1 MTKKVVKKTE
11 VKKAVKKPGKR
22 RGPKPKI
29 DEYYVNP
36 VVFKDQI
43 REYYITDD
51 CIFELADSLKKIA
64 YGLGNKSNFINY
76 TYKDEM
82 IGDALVKMYT
92 ALQNHKFNVDSKHN
106 PFSYFTTIA
115 FHAFINRIKKEKKH
129 HETVSQYKEVVYE
142 QEMIDAGAGHVYVR
156 PTTTDDDTDA

>member
-1 MTKKVVKKTE
+1 MC
-11 VKKAVKKPGKR
+11 
-22 RGPKPKI
+22 
-29 DEYYVNP
+29 
-36 VVFKDQI
+36 I
-43 REYYITDD
+43 RDSYITDD

-92 ALQNHKFNVDSKHN
+92 ALQNKKFDIDSDYN

-129 HETVSQYKEVVYE
+129 TETLNEYKEKVYE
-142 QEMIDAGAGHVYVR
+142 EEMLGSSDGMVYVK
-156 PTTTDDDTDA
+156 PMSDGSDDDE

>member
-1 MTKKVVKKTE
+1 MSEKKVTKKVGKK
-11 VKKAVKKPGKR
+11 

-36 VVFKDQI
+36 QVFKDQI
-43 REYYITDD
+43 KEYYRTDY
-51 CIFELADSLKKIA
+51 CIYELADSLKKIA

-76 TYKDEM
+76 IYKD
-82 IGDALVKMYT
+82 DY
-92 ALQNHKFNVDSKHN
+92 N

-129 HETVSQYKEVVYE
+129 HETLNQYKETMYE
-142 QEMIDAGAGHVYVR
+142 KEMIESGAGHVYVK
-156 PTTTDDDTDA
+156 PTMTDIDVDA

>member
-1 MTKKVVKKTE
+1 MAAEKIEKVEQAKVN
-11 VKKAVKKPGKR
+11 KR

-36 VVFKDQI
+36 DEFKQQI
-43 REYYITDD
+43 KTYYKTEI
-51 CIFELADSLKKIA
+51 CIYELANSLKKIA

-76 TYKDEM
+76 TYKEEM

-92 ALQNHKFNVDSKHN
+92 ALKNKKFNVDSEYN

-129 HETVSQYKEVVYE
+129 HETLCNYKEMVYE
-142 QEMIDAGAGHVYVR
+142 EEMTAVTDGRVYVK
-156 PTTTDDDTDA
+156 PNSDDIDYSN

>member
-1 MTKKVVKKTE
+1 MAAEKIEKVEQAKVN
-11 VKKAVKKPGKR
+11 KR

-36 VVFKDQI
+36 AEFKQQI
-43 REYYITDD
+43 KTYYKTEI
-51 CIFELADSLKKIA
+51 CIYELANSLKKIA

-76 TYKDEM
+76 TYKEEM

-92 ALQNHKFNVDSKHN
+92 ALKNKKFNVDSEYN

-129 HETVSQYKEVVYE
+129 HETLCNYKEMVYE
-142 QEMIDAGAGHVYVR
+142 EEMTAVTDGRVYVK
-156 PTTTDDDTDA
+156 PNSNDIDYSN

>member
-1 MTKKVVKKTE
+1 MAAEKIEKVEQAKVN
-11 VKKAVKKPGKR
+11 KR

-36 VVFKDQI
+36 AEFKQQI
-43 REYYITDD
+43 KTYYKTEI
-51 CIFELADSLKKIA
+51 CIYELANSLKKIA

-76 TYKDEM
+76 TYKEEM

-92 ALQNHKFNVDSKHN
+92 ALKNKKFNVDSEYN

-129 HETVSQYKEVVYE
+129 HETLCNYKEMVYE
-142 QEMIDAGAGHVYVR
+142 EEMTAVTDGRVYVK
-156 PTTTDDDTDA
+156 PNSDDIDYSN